1 MAPASARTL
10 KIRCPTWDHV
20 ETFYARKLRKGRTL
34 AMRMPFTPDV
44 GATITLALELP
55 NELVMAIDGTVD
67 AVKPIDGKK
76 AGVQLTLHGMTDEVV
91 RRLEALVADSR
102 SESTVDDAAEQAPKA
117 RAPSVAPV
125 PMPTDAPVDEVVEYE
140 DSTTADDLGGTD
152 REVFL
157 TLEERLRE
165 LRESGAHQVLGVAWD
180 AGVGDVRAAYFELTK
195 QYHPDVYGRYR
206 SSAIEHMAEEIFILV
221 NKAYD
226 RMRDS
231 LVSAGTAIVAGPA
244 LLPHAGWLVSFDEL
258 GEDPEANVPVAP
270 AAAEVTPPPIPR
282 HQKSTTVRFQRKLSE
297 SGLFDDV
304 SMPEDGAG
312 ATRADRPPTE
322 DGVSA
327 KLAQLEESARK
338 AIADKD
344 YEKAR
349 EDLAEVLHTDPRNR
363 VMRALYHVASGYA
376 ALERKQ
382 TGLATSQFEA
392 AIAHD
397 PDCAPAKDAIEELR
411 KAHGKRGGLFKRFFR

>member
-1 MAPASARTL
+1 
-10 KIRCPTWDHV
+10 V
-20 ETFYARKLRKGRTL
+20 ETFYARKLRKGKTL
-34 AMRMPFTPDV
+34 AMRMPFTPEV
-44 GATITLALELP
+44 GASITLALELP
-55 NELVMAIDGTVD
+55 NQLVMAIDGTVD

-102 SESTVDDAAEQAPKA
+102 VEDEDDVDESAVDDERTP
-117 RAPSVAPV
+117 RAGSVAPV
-125 PMPTDAPVDEVVEYE
+125 PLPTDAPVDEVVDY
-140 DSTTADDLGGTD
+140 DGSPTADGLGGTD
-152 REVFL
+152 REVFV
-157 TLEERLRE
+157 TLEERLRAM
-165 LRESGAHQVLGVAWD
+165 RESGAHEVLGVAWD
-180 AGVGDVRAAYFELTK
+180 AGVEDVRRSYFELTK
-195 QYHPDVYGRYR
+195 QFHPDVYGRYR
-206 SSAIEHMAEEIFILV
+206 SSAIKHLAEEIFIHV

-258 GEDPEANVPVAP
+258 GEDPEANVPVSPSSAD
-270 AAAEVTPPPIPR
+270 VTPPPIPSHR
-282 HQKSTTVRFQRKLSE
+282 KSTTVRFAPNLSD
-297 SGLFDDV
+297 SGLFDDLAL
-304 SMPEDGAG
+304 PEDEAG
-312 ATRADRPPTE
+312 AKRADRAPTE
-322 DGVSA
+322 DSVAG
-327 KLAQLEESARK
+327 KLVQLEEQARK
-338 AIADKD
+338 AIDAKD

-349 EDLAEVLHTDPRNR
+349 EDLAELLHADPRNR
-363 VMRALYHVASGYA
+363 VVRALYHVASGFA

-397 PDCAPAKDAIEELR
+397 PDCALAKEAIEELR